1 METGTHYT
9 FFTSLCVLKDLLST
23 CFLIKS
29 LLLEFLVN
37 LKMLPNSQC
46 LFALLIYLWEF
57 FHMLDAG
64 ILGDIRWTYQV
75 PILAAIG
82 VS

>member
-1 METGTHYT
+1 M
-9 FFTSLCVLKDLLST
+9 LL
-23 CFLIKS
+23 
-29 LLLEFLVN
+29 
-37 LKMLPNSQC
+37 NSQC

-64 ILGDIRWTYQV
+64 ILGDIRWIYQA

-82 VS
+82 VSLKASIV